1 MKPERVYCPP
11 PCCTSRHFPP
21 LRFLKPPPPPP
32 PSCDRAPRP
41 PPSAVLKKAA
51 AFRPFEATLSL
62 DLPRVNLMS
71 IILPGAAERAL
82 RHDFDID
89 SNKWNRTPVKV
100 VLDERPFAEGS
111 LRCAHRLQILLEHGE
126 RLNFVAKISK
136 DPSESRETYQ
146 RDVQAQSVAKR
157 WASEFNAQRVP
168 KKVDFIDC
176 AIIELAERPGR
187 PLVGIEPFVEGV
199 FQKHNSNISS
209 GNERSTPNAFS
220 HFTWEA
226 SKHTLLVCDI
236 QGVGDLY
243 TDPQIMTASGQG
255 YGRGNLG
262 PNGIKAFFMRHKC
275 NQVCELL
282 GLSEKGTS
290 GCARAGTPGSPL
302 LEHSAPA
309 HPHPLRAHSPPP
321 PSSSNYD
328 FLRDSSPPAPPPKA
342 FASMDLDDAVLS
354 KDVSSSSSSSH
365 RGSVVSSVDDDILG
379 LFSAS
384 PPGVPVKAVNTTAAT
399 SGSTGNKSIQAA
411 PPVRKSSGAH
421 NAAPSISEADENLM
435 DSILNGM

>member
-1 MKPERVYCPP
+1 
-11 PCCTSRHFPP
+11 
-21 LRFLKPPPPPP
+21 
-32 PSCDRAPRP
+32 
-41 PPSAVLKKAA
+41 
-51 AFRPFEATLSL
+51 
-62 DLPRVNLMS
+62 MS
-71 IILPGAAERAL
+71 VVIPGAAERAL

-111 LRCAHRLQILLEHGE
+111 LRCAHRLQIVLDHGE
-126 RLNFVAKISK
+126 RQNFVAKISK
-136 DPSESRETYQ
+136 DPSESRETYL

-168 KKVDFIDC
+168 KKVDFIEC

-243 TDPQIMTASGQG
+243 TDPQIMTSSGVG

-290 GCARAGTPGSPL
+290 GSLRVGTPGSPL
-302 LEHSAPA
+302 LEHTMPSIPVSSFRAGSPSPPRK
-309 HPHPLRAHSPPP
+309 PHPSSDFDSDARLPKE
-321 PSSSNYD
+321 PSTSVDSSHIKSSN
-328 FLRDSSPPAPPPKA
+328 RDAI
-342 FASMDLDDAVLS
+342 
-354 KDVSSSSSSSH
+354 
-365 RGSVVSSVDDDILG
+365 SSVDDDILG
-379 LFSAS
+379 LFASS
-384 PPGVPVKAVNTTAAT
+384 PPAVNVKAVST
-399 SGSTGNKSIQAA
+399 STGAA
-411 PPVRKSSGAH
+411 ASSNASSRSTPAALPPRKLAAVPSA
-421 NAAPSISEADENLM
+421 AAPSISEADESLM
-435 DSILNGM
+435 DSILNGL

>member
-1 MKPERVYCPP
+1 MECYGCAQAG
-11 PCCTSRHFPP
+11 H
-21 LRFLKPPPPPP
+21 
-32 PSCDRAPRP
+32 
-41 PPSAVLKKAA
+41 
-51 AFRPFEATLSL
+51 
-62 DLPRVNLMS
+62 LMS
-71 IILPGAAERAL
+71 VVLPGTSERAL

-111 LRCAHRLQILLEHGE
+111 LRCAHRLQILLDNGE
-126 RLNFVAKISK
+126 RQNFVAKISK
-136 DPSESRETYQ
+136 DPAECRETYL

-157 WASEFNAQRVP
+157 WAYEFNSQRVP
-168 KKVDFIDC
+168 KKVDFIEC

-209 GNERSTPNAFS
+209 GTERSTPNAFS

-243 TDPQIMTASGQG
+243 TDPQIMTASGVG

-275 NQVCELL
+275 NQICELL

-290 GCARAGTPGSPL
+290 GFQRVGTPSSPL
-302 LEHSAPA
+302 LEGCATSVPFSSH
-309 HPHPLRAHSPPP
+309 RAGSPSPPRKSYP
-321 PSSSNYD
+321 NVDFDPDARSSD
-328 FLRDSSPPAPPPKA
+328 E
-342 FASMDLDDAVLS
+342 LS
-354 KDVSSSSSSSH
+354 TNSSSS
-365 RGSVVSSVDDDILG
+365 RGSIPASTSRVVSSVDDDILG
-379 LFSAS
+379 LFASSPPAPSSGVVVVGASVSSSAS
-384 PPGVPVKAVNTTAAT
+384 ASKNVGSRNVSAIPPPRKPAT
-399 SGSTGNKSIQAA
+399 
-411 PPVRKSSGAH
+411 VH
-421 NAAPSISEADENLM
+421 NAASPSISEADENLM
-435 DSILNGM
+435 DSILNGL

>member
-1 MKPERVYCPP
+1 
-11 PCCTSRHFPP
+11 
-21 LRFLKPPPPPP
+21 
-32 PSCDRAPRP
+32 
-41 PPSAVLKKAA
+41 
-51 AFRPFEATLSL
+51 
-62 DLPRVNLMS
+62 MS
-71 IILPGAAERAL
+71 FVIPGAAERAL

-111 LRCAHRLQILLEHGE
+111 LRCAHRLQIVLDHGD
-126 RLNFVAKISK
+126 RQNFVAKISK
-136 DPSESRETYQ
+136 DPSESRETYL

-168 KKVDFIDC
+168 KKVDFIEC

-243 TDPQIMTASGQG
+243 TDPQIMTSSGVG

-290 GCARAGTPGSPL
+290 GSLRVGTPGSPL
-302 LEHSAPA
+302 LEHTMPSIPVSSFRAGSPSPPRK
-309 HPHPLRAHSPPP
+309 PHPSSDFDSDARLPKE
-321 PSSSNYD
+321 PSSSIN
-328 FLRDSSPPAPPPKA
+328 SSLIR
-342 FASMDLDDAVLS
+342 SSNIDAI
-354 KDVSSSSSSSH
+354 
-365 RGSVVSSVDDDILG
+365 SSVDDDIRG
-379 LFSAS
+379 LFASS
-384 PPGVPVKAVNTTAAT
+384 PPAVNMKAVSTSTGAAASSNASSTITPAASTAAALPPRKVAAAP
-399 SGSTGNKSIQAA
+399 SAA
-411 PPVRKSSGAH
+411 PP
-421 NAAPSISEADENLM
+421 SISAADESLM
-435 DSILNGM
+435 DSILNGL

>member
-1 MKPERVYCPP
+1 
-11 PCCTSRHFPP
+11 
-21 LRFLKPPPPPP
+21 
-32 PSCDRAPRP
+32 
-41 PPSAVLKKAA
+41 
-51 AFRPFEATLSL
+51 
-62 DLPRVNLMS
+62 MS
-71 IILPGAAERAL
+71 IVLPGAAERAL
-82 RHDFDID
+82 RHDYDID
-89 SNKWNRTPVKV
+89 LNRWNRTPVKV

-111 LRCAHRLQILLEHGE
+111 LRCAHRLQIVLDHGE
-126 RLNFVAKISK
+126 RQNFVAKISK
-136 DPSESRETYQ
+136 DPAESRETYL

-157 WASEFNAQRVP
+157 WACEFNAQRVP
-168 KKVDFIDC
+168 KKVDFIEC

-209 GNERSTPNAFS
+209 GTERSTPNAFS

-243 TDPQIMTASGQG
+243 TDPQIMTSSGAG

-290 GCARAGTPGSPL
+290 GFQRAGTPGSPL
-302 LEHSAPA
+302 LEHTASSVPLSSLRAGSPSPPRK
-309 HPHPLRAHSPPP
+309 PHPVTELDSDA
-321 PSSSNYD
+321 
-328 FLRDSSPPAPPPKA
+328 FLPK
-342 FASMDLDDAVLS
+342 SLS
-354 KDVSSSSSSSH
+354 GDISIRV
-365 RGSVVSSVDDDILG
+365 GSVPSTGSSAVSTVDDDIFG

-384 PPGVPVKAVNTTAAT
+384 PPAAPSKAVSAVTTSTT
-399 SGSTGNKSIQAA
+399 SSSAPGNKNIPAAA
-411 PPVRKSSGAH
+411 PARKHSGAH
-421 NAAPSISEADENLM
+421 SAAVPSISEADENLM
-435 DSILNGM
+435 DSILNGL

>member
-1 MKPERVYCPP
+1 
-11 PCCTSRHFPP
+11 
-21 LRFLKPPPPPP
+21 
-32 PSCDRAPRP
+32 
-41 PPSAVLKKAA
+41 
-51 AFRPFEATLSL
+51 
-62 DLPRVNLMS
+62 MS

-82 RHDFDID
+82 RHDFDMD
-89 SNKWNRTPVKV
+89 CNKWNRTPVRV

-126 RLNFVAKISK
+126 RQNFVAKISK
-136 DPSESRETYQ
+136 DPSESRETYL

-168 KKVDFIDC
+168 KHVDFIDC

-275 NQVCELL
+275 NQVCEML

-302 LEHSAPA
+302 LEHTAPP
-309 HPHPLRAHSPPP
+309 HPLPLRAHSPPP

-328 FLRDSSPPAPPPKA
+328 FLRGSSPPPPSSKA
-342 FASMDLDDAVLS
+342 YPSMDLDVDAVLPQNVNS
-354 KDVSSSSSSSH
+354 SSSSSSSSSSH
-365 RGSVVSSVDDDILG
+365 RGSVLSSVDDDILG

-384 PPGVPVKAVNTTAAT
+384 PPAAPVKAVSSSATAAT
-399 SGSTGNKSIQAA
+399 SSSTGSKPIQTAA
-411 PPVRKSSGAH
+411 PVRKSTSAH
-421 NAAPSISEADENLM
+421 CAAPSISNEDENLM